1 MERVGAH
8 ILNGHLPGQD
18 IMHTEFVS
26 LKLPR
31 KHQYQKPF
39 LHGGQGENTRDFKS
53 SDESE

>member
-39 LHGGQGENTRDFKS
+39 LHGGQGENMRDFKS